1 MTQIAFVAYP
11 GFTALDMIGPY
22 EVLRNLPDA
31 EVRFVWHQSGPIT
44 ADSGVLVIGATHSL
58 AETPSPDVIL
68 VPGGPATPVH
78 ARDEALLEWLRQA
91 HQTASWTTSVC
102 SGSVILAAAGLLQGL
117 RATSHWLTV
126 PALKAFGAIPVADE
140 RIVRQGNI
148 VTSAGVSAGL
158 DLALWLTGQI
168 GGEGRAKAIQ
178 LAIEYDPQPPFDS
191 GHMSKASATTKAAAT
206 ALLSRDSVKPANL
219 KATTLLAWDQA
230 LTAVRSRRRRRV
242 TSATSVPLAKS

>member
-22 EVLRNLPDA
+22 EVLRNLPGA
-31 EVRFVWHQSGPIT
+31 EVRFVWHETGPIT

-68 VPGGPATPVH
+68 VPGGPSTPVH
-78 ARDEALLEWLRQA
+78 ARDDALLDWLRQA
-91 HQTASWTTSVC
+91 HQSAAWTTSVC
-102 SGSVILAAAGLLQGL
+102 SGSVILAAAGLLEDR

-126 PALKAFGAIPVADE
+126 PALKAFGAIPVGDE
-140 RIVRQGNI
+140 RIVRENNI

-158 DLALWLTGQI
+158 DLALWLAGEI

-178 LAIEYDPQPPFDS
+178 LAIEYDPHPPFDS
-191 GHMSKASATTKAAAT
+191 GHLSKASATTKAAAT

-219 KATTLLAWDQA
+219 KATAMLAWEQA
-230 LTAVRSRRRRRV
+230 LTAVRSRRRRRQ
-242 TSATSVPLAKS
+242 PRLAPA